1 MFNELDAPKEVK
13 AESNESESGF
23 RLINIKTEMTI
34 VEGYDFIKEK
44 LAELKKDIHYVGY
57 DDRLNQTP
65 TEESY
70 LGKWEDERGESM
82 FVPDDSTGQGKRA
95 KEKLAEYGLE
105 GIEYNDAEPDFSKCS
120 EATVEIDSMTEDRP
134 NNFAQADKKC
144 AEQWNKEGK
153 DGRTDWTSV
162 EVREYRRESKLSWHE
177 RCDMKTMD
185 LVHQDI
191 HTFFS
196 HSGGVAECKARDNA
210 KGGDFDE

>member
-120 EATVEIDSMTEDRP
+120 EATVEIDSMTEDRT
-134 NNFAQADKKC
+134 NTFAQEDQITLLRQTKNVLNSGTKK
-144 AEQWNKEGK
+144 GK
-153 DGRTDWTSV
+153 MAGQIGRLW
-162 EVREYRRESKLSWHE
+162 KLENTEE
-177 RCDMKTMD
+177 RVNYHGMKD
-185 LVHQDI
+185 VI
-191 HTFFS
+191 
-196 HSGGVAECKARDNA
+196 
-210 KGGDFDE
+210 